1 MNTIT
6 AIHKYNVYYYL
17 PNGEV
22 VLDAFNQSYYDA
34 KDIANAIGGF
44 IVRADKEQPTNA

>member
-1 MNTIT
+1 MTTIT

-22 VLDAFNQSYYDA
+22 VLDAF
-34 KDIANAIGGF
+34 GGF